1 MPHDK
6 AGPKELALRA
16 QREEKA
22 AKPRPL
28 IPYAGTEK
36 DRRPKGGRPK
46 GSPNQPKPKEPR

>member
-22 AKPRPL
+22 ARPKQL
-28 IPYAGTEK
+28 IPYAGKEPYGS
-36 DRRPKGGRPK
+36 RPPR
-46 GSPNQPKPKEPR
+46 SPYSRKPKEKTDAQT